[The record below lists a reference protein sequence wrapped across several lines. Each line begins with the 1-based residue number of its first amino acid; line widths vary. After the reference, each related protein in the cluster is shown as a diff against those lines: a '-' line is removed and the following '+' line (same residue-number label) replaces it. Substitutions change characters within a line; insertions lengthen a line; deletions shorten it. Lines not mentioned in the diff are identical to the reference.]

1 MLLVGIL
8 LAQLVST
15 DLRPNRSDLADRVKR
30 MDAAWVSHK
39 DFSRRQA
46 AALEISGAVM
56 AFFSGQTGD
65 ACRALDRAMSA
76 LEKKAPAGLDALI
89 VRSEPRVAKPGEDVK
104 LTFGWAYSASDTP
117 IKVLGKTYMVE
128 PSKNVVVSVH
138 AAKTEGVQR
147 ISFESGKER
156 RVASINVVNDFDARV
171 AKLKTSPTSSAIVD
185 ALQQVAAGTYETE
198 IPAAD
203 WLARGERIQKLSWKA
218 VEEIPAVD
226 YVGTR
231 FRVQIPAGAP
241 TDAPVVI
248 ALQGAGG
255 SENMFFESYG
265 AGAAP
270 KEAKKRGWV
279 FMSPRSGTGAVPA
292 CLAWL
297 RDQRRMNPRKV
308 FVMGHSMGGGLAL
321 SKETLGA
328 KPDALALFA
337 PATAGSLPTAIG
349 DTPVFLAVGKQ
360 EMAMLRTSAA
370 RLGIQLEKRPKSIY
384 KQYDRCEHLMI
395 VAEAAADAF
404 RFFDKLCR

>member
-1 MLLVGIL
+1 MLVVGIF

-15 DLRPNRSDLADRVKR
+15 DLRPNRSDLAERVKR
-30 MDAAWVSHK
+30 MDAAWVSHR
-39 DFSRRQA
+39 DFDRRQA
-46 AALEISGAVM
+46 AVVEISGAVM

-128 PSKNVVVSVH
+128 PSKNLVVSVH

-156 RVASINVVNDFDARV
+156 RVASINVINDFDARV
-171 AKLKTSPTSSAIVD
+171 AKLKTSPTSSAIAD

-226 YVGTR
+226 DVGTR

-248 ALQGAGG
+248 ALHGAGG

-270 KEAKKRGWV
+270 KEAKKRGWGV
-279 FMSPRSGTGAVPA
+279 HESPFEHRGGSSLPSLASRSAQNESA
-292 CLAWL
+292 QSL
-297 RDQRRMNPRKV
+297 RDGSQHGWRTCLEQGDTWRKARCTCFVCTCHCWEPAHRNRRY
-308 FVMGHSMGGGLAL
+308 A
-321 SKETLGA
+321 
-328 KPDALALFA
+328 
-337 PATAGSLPTAIG
+337 SLPRGRQAGNGNVAHVCRAFG
-349 DTPVFLAVGKQ
+349 DPVGETSQKYLQTVRP
-360 EMAMLRTSAA
+360 LRA
-370 RLGIQLEKRPKSIY
+370 PH
-384 KQYDRCEHLMI
+384 DRC
-395 VAEAAADAF
+395 
-404 RFFDKLCR
+404 